1 MKAILFETYGS
12 PDVHELR
19 EAAKPRY
26 SRKMAKLISTS
37 KFGTAVAVGQAP

>member
-12 PDVHELR
+12 PDVLELE
-19 EAAKPRY
+19 EATKPRH

-37 KFGTAVAVGQAP
+37 

>member
-12 PDVHELR
+12 SDVLELR

-26 SRKMAKLISTS
+26 SRKMAKIINTS
-37 KFGTAVAVGQAP
+37 